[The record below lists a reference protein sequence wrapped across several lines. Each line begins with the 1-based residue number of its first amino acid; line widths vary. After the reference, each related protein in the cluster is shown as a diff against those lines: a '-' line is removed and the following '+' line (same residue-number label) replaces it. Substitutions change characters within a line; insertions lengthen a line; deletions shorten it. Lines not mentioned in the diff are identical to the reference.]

1 MEMSAE
7 STNKPVGISLAAI
20 VLALMTAVGA
30 LFAAGSIA
38 ALFFTRHPIIPPIPT
53 VKLFV
58 ICFDILMLLLL
69 LWGIWTV
76 VGLFKLKPWARFSI
90 LALGALDLCFFGLQS
105 VGLLV
110 LRTRAGFSMMMPSGP
125 GAINVSAILLE
136 IAVLDALLAL
146 IGVWWLVYF
155 SLSRVRLAFGSTP
168 RQV

>member
-1 MEMSAE
+1 MPAD
-7 STNKPVGISLAAI
+7 STRKPVGINLAAI

-38 ALFFTRHPIIPPIPT
+38 ALFFTRHPIIPPIPA

-58 ICFDILMLLLL
+58 IAFDILMLILL

-76 VGLFKLKPWARFSI
+76 VGLLKLRPWARFSI
-90 LALGALDLCFFGLQS
+90 LALGALDLFFFGVQS

-110 LRTRAGFSMMMPSGP
+110 LRTRADFSMMMPSGP
-125 GAINVSAILLE
+125 GAINVSAILAE
-136 IAVLDALLAL
+136 IAALDALLAL

-155 SLSRVRLAFGSTP
+155 SLSHVRLAFGNAP